1 MAAKTI
7 EERIKEAEEKVQQ
20 AKARLQKLEGLN
32 RLKERKERTRR
43 LIQVGGIMARL
54 GVNTVEQA
62 EALRK
67 SVMDGS
73 EKFKDWW
80 TRTVGP
86 IPGEDKNG
94 QQEPGEEKKPS

>member
-1 MAAKTI
+1 MPAKTI

-20 AKARLQKLEGLN
+20 ARARLQKLEGLN
-32 RLKERKERTRR
+32 KLKERKERTRR

-54 GVNTVEQA
+54 GIGTVEQA

-67 SVMDGS
+67 SVMEGS
-73 EKFKDWW
+73 EKFKEWW

-86 IPGEDKNG
+86 IPGEEENS
-94 QQEPGEEKKPS
+94 QEDPGKKKKP

>member
-1 MAAKTI
+1 MPAKTI

-20 AKARLQKLEGLN
+20 ARAKLQKLEGLN
-32 RLKERKERTRR
+32 KLKERKERTRR

-54 GVNTVEQA
+54 GITTAEQA

-73 EKFKDWW
+73 GKFKEWW

-86 IPGEDKNG
+86 IPGETESGKEN
-94 QQEPGEEKKPS
+94 PAKEKQPP